1 MSILVRAFQKM
12 SKPSM
17 ARDAGVPVKMPP
29 TSPEPSQIVK
39 TQQGAKALPPKPVS
53 RRK

>member
-1 MSILVRAFQKM
+1 MSILVRALQKM
-12 SKPSM
+12 SKPTA
-17 ARDAGVPVKMPP
+17 ARDVGVPVKIPP
-29 TSPEPSQIVK
+29 TKPEPSQIVK